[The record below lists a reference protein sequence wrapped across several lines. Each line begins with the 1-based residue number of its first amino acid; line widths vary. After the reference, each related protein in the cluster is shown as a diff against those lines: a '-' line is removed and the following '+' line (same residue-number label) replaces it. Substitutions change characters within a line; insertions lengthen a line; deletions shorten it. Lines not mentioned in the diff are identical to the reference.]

1 MTPQAQRSAR
11 RTTLEPS
18 GHPEAGR
25 GWFITLEGVEGS
37 GKSTQAAVVMDWL
50 RARGIPCR
58 LVREPGGTPLGERLR
73 QLLLNGEGRPVP
85 VAEMLLF
92 AAARAQLVET
102 VILPALLAGET
113 VVCDRYLDSSLAYQG
128 TGLGLGWDAVWSV
141 NRWSTRGLLPDL
153 TLVLDCPPEV
163 ARARRRRPGDDIE
176 GRDDAFHQ
184 RVREAYLALARK
196 EGHRVVL
203 VDASR
208 PEPAVA
214 ADVRRVLERRLARSA
229 VWPAGRY
236 DPLTP
241 KRATQGTALTRAMT
255 RDERGG

>member
-1 MTPQAQRSAR
+1 MHDQAGSPQ
-11 RTTLEPS
+11 
-18 GHPEAGR
+18 AGR

-37 GKSTQAAVVMDWL
+37 GKTTQAAVVMDWL

-58 LVREPGGTPLGERLR
+58 LVREPGSTPLGERLR
-73 QLLLNGEGRPVP
+73 QLLLNAEGRPVP
-85 VAEMLLF
+85 LAEMLLF

-128 TGLGLGWDAVWSV
+128 SGLGLGWEAVWSV

-153 TLVLDCPPEV
+153 TLLFDCPPDV

-176 GRDDAFHQ
+176 RRDDAFHR
-184 RVREAYLALARK
+184 RVREAYLALAR
-196 EGHRVVL
+196 EGGHRVVL

-208 PEPAVA
+208 PEPEVA
-214 ADVRRVLERRLARSA
+214 ADVRRILERRLAEAAVWRAGRA
-229 VWPAGRY
+229 VWPAERS
-236 DPLTP
+236 DQLRP
-241 KRATQGTALTRAMT
+241 RCEAQGSMST